1 MSVITFQR
9 FFVTASATTFLA
21 GAALSGAA
29 GPAAASTGGGCNGPA
44 SMQACITVIEGDADE
59 DLVFEARAD
68 LGTATAPSCRL
79 RLVSFDETTGWRWE
93 SSFAPCNRP
102 GSQRKEFVLPNPTEG
117 HVYRAELQIL
127 PNGKNYEF
135 AQFVSSP
142 LLTY

>member
-1 MSVITFQR
+1 MSFIAFQR
-9 FFVTASATTFLA
+9 FFATASATTFLA
-21 GAALSGAA
+21 GAALTGAA

-44 SMQACITVIEGDADE
+44 SMQACITVIEGDVDE
-59 DLVFEARAD
+59 DVVFEARAD

-102 GSQRKEFVLPNPTEG
+102 GSQGKEFVLPNPTEG

-142 LLTY
+142 TLTY